1 MPRLH
6 DAAAWRH
13 HGMGGLIADSHC
25 SRWSHDSSRILRA
38 DHEWNR
44 IQHGH
49 VAASLAIASG
59 STPEYASPTVTR
71 HHGHTVARSSVGDR
85 HESAGSWTSRAAARL
100 CCSPWP
106 RRSMEF
112 GEGTILSSFAR
123 LS

>member
-25 SRWSHDSSRILRA
+25 SRRSHDSSRILRA
-38 DHEWNR
+38 DSEWNR

-59 STPEYASPTVTR
+59 SKLYSLHHWPFAMHSYMHRITR
-71 HHGHTVARSSVGDR
+71 LV
-85 HESAGSWTSRAAARL
+85 
-100 CCSPWP
+100 
-106 RRSMEF
+106 RRF
-112 GEGTILSSFAR
+112 WADLF
-123 LS
+123 